1 MEALNNILYAESYHI
16 IVLIELVTV
25 LEENLHSTNKL
36 FPETRL

>member
-1 MEALNNILYAESYHI
+1 MEALNNILYAESYYI